1 MSRFILH
8 TDMNADEIVKCCI
21 QARAIVRLC
30 ETAAWSI
37 QNSGEDEIPQIAEN
51 IQYALQLA
59 AELIGPAQDALESH
73 EGVKGG
79 AL

>member
-1 MSRFILH
+1 MG
-8 TDMNADEIVKCCI
+8 ADELIKCCI
-21 QARAIVRLC
+21 QASAIIRLC

-37 QNSGEDEIPQIAEN
+37 QNCGEDEIPQIAED

-73 EGVKGG
+73 EGLKGG
-79 AL
+79 VN